1 MLAEYRLGINL
12 IFFHYWFVIL
22 VKKDRT
28 RIMKSPFF
36 KNINTNKFGNLFAR
50 LIDIILISILVIITN
65 FSLCVFT
72 IVVANLTFNSLF
84 GFDLIRYLARLY

>member
-12 IFFHYWFVIL
+12 IFFHYWLVIL

-28 RIMKSPFF
+28 RIMKSLFS
-36 KNINTNKFGNLFAR
+36 KNNTANKFGNLFAR
-50 LIDIILISILVIITN
+50 LVDIMLMSILIIITN

-72 IVVANLTFNSLF
+72 IVVANLTVNSLF